1 VSSRRTRII
10 AALLMAPVA
19 IAGVYYLPTDYL
31 APIVAAILLMG
42 LWEWSALAGL
52 TEQIPRALYIAGNAL
67 MMLALTWGSGPGLL
81 PFKLIS
87 FIGAL
92 WWLVVMLWLWKFEFA
107 KADTSINR
115 SIKLLAGSLSVI
127 PAWCAL
133 AWLHSKVDSSI
144 GPRWA
149 LFALAIAW
157 AADSGAYFA
166 GVRYGKTKLAPRI
179 SPGKSWEGVIGG
191 VAAIL
196 LLAVVAIPWL
206 GLLWSELPEL
216 LLLTVITMIF
226 SVIGDLFES
235 LMKRHSGFKDSSS
248 LIPGHGGLMDRLDSL
263 LAVLPIFVIGK
274 SWLDL

>member
-1 VSSRRTRII
+1 MSGRRTRII
-10 AALLMAPVA
+10 VALMMAPVA
-19 IAGVYYLPTDYL
+19 IAAVYFLPTPYL
-31 APIVAAILLMG
+31 SAFVAAILLVG
-42 LWEWSALAGL
+42 LWEWSALSGL
-52 TEQIPRALYIAGNAL
+52 TDNIPRSLYVAANAL
-67 MMLALTWGSGPGLL
+67 MMLALAWGSGRGLFGL
-81 PFKLIS
+81 KLIS
-87 FIGAL
+87 LIGAI
-92 WWLVVMLWLWKFEFA
+92 WWIFVCVWLWQFHFA
-107 KADTSINR
+107 KADTSLNR

-133 AWLHSKVDSSI
+133 SWLHGSSDL

-166 GVRYGKTKLAPRI
+166 GVRFGKTKLAPRI

-191 VAAIL
+191 VIAIL
-196 LLAVVAIPWL
+196 ILATVANQAWL
-206 GLLWSELPEL
+206 FLDWSELQWL
-216 LLLTVITMIF
+216 LLLTIVTMFF

-235 LMKRHSGFKDSSS
+235 LMKRHSGFKDSSD

-274 SWLDL
+274 SWLEL

>member
-1 VSSRRTRII
+1 
-10 AALLMAPVA
+10 MAPFA
-19 IAGVYYLPTDYL
+19 IGAVYYLPTPYL
-31 APIVAAILLMG
+31 AAAVAAILLAG

-52 TEQIPRALYIAGNAL
+52 TDKIPRSLYVAGNAL
-67 MMLALTWGSGPGLL
+67 MILALAWGSGRGLFGL
-81 PFKLIS
+81 KLIS
-87 FIGAL
+87 LIGAV
-92 WWLVVMLWLWKFEFA
+92 WWIFVCLWLWRFEFA
-107 KADTSINR
+107 KADTSLNR
-115 SIKLLAGSLSVI
+115 SIKLLAGSLCVI

-133 AWLHSKVDSSI
+133 AWLHGSSDI

-191 VAAIL
+191 VLAIL
-196 LLAVVAIPWL
+196 LLAVAANQKWL
-206 GLLWSELPEL
+206 YLDWSELHWL
-216 LLLTVITMIF
+216 LLLTMITMFF
-226 SVIGDLFES
+226 SVVGDLFES
-235 LMKRHSGFKDSSS
+235 LMKRHSGYKDSSD

>member
-1 VSSRRTRII
+1 MSPRRTRII

-19 IAGVYYLPTDYL
+19 IAAVYYLPTPYL
-31 APIVAAILLMG
+31 AAAVAAILLAG

-52 TEQIPRALYIAGNAL
+52 TEKIPRALYVAGNAL
-67 MMLALTWGSGPGLL
+67 MMLALSWGSGRGLFGL
-81 PFKLIS
+81 ILIS
-87 FIGAL
+87 LIGAA
-92 WWLVVMLWLWKFEFA
+92 WWLFVCLWLWKFDFA
-107 KADTSINR
+107 KADTPLNR

-133 AWLHSKVDSSI
+133 AWLHNSSTI

-149 LFALAIAW
+149 LFAVAIAW
-157 AADSGAYFA
+157 AADTGAYFA
-166 GVRYGKTKLAPRI
+166 GVRYGKHKLAPRI

-191 VAAIL
+191 VVAIL
-196 LLAVVAIPWL
+196 LLAVAATPWL
-206 GLLWSELPEL
+206 GLFWSELGWL
-216 LLLTVITMIF
+216 ALLTLVTMIF
-226 SVIGDLFES
+226 SVVGDLFES
-235 LMKRHSGFKDSSS
+235 LMKRHSGYKDSSD

>member
-1 VSSRRTRII
+1 MSSRRTRII
-10 AALLMAPVA
+10 TALLMAPVA
-19 IAGVYYLPTDYL
+19 IGAVYYLPTPYL
-31 APIVAAILLMG
+31 AAFVAAILLAG
-42 LWEWSALAGL
+42 LWEWSALSGL
-52 TEQIPRALYIAGNAL
+52 TDNIPRSLYVAGNAL
-67 MMLALTWGSGPGLL
+67 MMLALAWGSGRGLFGL
-81 PFKLIS
+81 KLIS
-87 FIGAL
+87 LIGAI
-92 WWLVVMLWLWKFEFA
+92 WWIFVCLWLWRFEFA
-107 KADTSINR
+107 KADTSLNR

-133 AWLHSKVDSSI
+133 SWLHGSSDL

-191 VAAIL
+191 VVAIL
-196 LLAVVAIPWL
+196 LLAVAANQSWL
-206 GLLWSELPEL
+206 FLDWSELHWL
-216 LLLTVITMIF
+216 LFLTLVTMFF

-235 LMKRHSGFKDSSS
+235 LMKRHSGHKDSSD

-274 SWLDL
+274 SWLEL

>member
-1 VSSRRTRII
+1 MSPRKTRII

-19 IAGVYYLPTDYL
+19 IAAVYYLPTPYL
-31 APIVAAILLMG
+31 AAAVAAVLLAG

-52 TEQIPRALYIAGNAL
+52 TEKIPRSLYIAGNAL
-67 MMLALTWGSGPGLL
+67 MMLALAWGSGRGLFGL
-81 PFKLIS
+81 KLIS
-87 FIGAL
+87 LIGAI
-92 WWLVVMLWLWKFEFA
+92 WWLFVCLWLWRFEFA

-115 SIKLLAGSLSVI
+115 SLKLLAGSLCVI

-133 AWLHSKVDSSI
+133 AWLHGNGMI

-149 LFALAIAW
+149 LFAIAIAW
-157 AADSGAYFA
+157 AADTGAYFA

-191 VAAIL
+191 VVAIL
-196 LLAVVAIPWL
+196 LLAVAATPWL
-206 GLLWSELPEL
+206 GLFWSELSWL
-216 LLLTVITMIF
+216 LLLTTVTMVF
-226 SVIGDLFES
+226 SVVGDLFES
-235 LMKRHSGFKDSSS
+235 LMKRHSGYKDSSD

>member
-1 VSSRRTRII
+1 
-10 AALLMAPVA
+10 MAPFA
-19 IAGVYYLPTDYL
+19 IGAVYYLPTPYL
-31 APIVAAILLMG
+31 AAAVAAILLAG

-52 TEQIPRALYIAGNAL
+52 TEKIPRSLYVAGNAL
-67 MMLALTWGSGPGLL
+67 MMLALAWGSGRGLFGL
-81 PFKLIS
+81 KLIS
-87 FIGAL
+87 LIGAL
-92 WWLVVMLWLWKFEFA
+92 WWIFVCLWLWRFEFA

-115 SIKLLAGSLSVI
+115 SIKLLAGSLCVI

-133 AWLHSKVDSSI
+133 AWLHGSSSV

-191 VAAIL
+191 VVAIL
-196 LLAVVAIPWL
+196 LLAIASTPLL
-206 GLLWSELPEL
+206 GLFWSELGWL
-216 LLLTVITMIF
+216 LLLTIITMIF
-226 SVIGDLFES
+226 SVVGDLFES
-235 LMKRHSGFKDSSS
+235 LMKRHSGFKDSSD

>member
-1 VSSRRTRII
+1 MSSRRTRIT

-19 IAGVYYLPTDYL
+19 IGAVYYLPTPYL
-31 APIVAAILLMG
+31 AALVAAILLVG
-42 LWEWSALAGL
+42 LWEWSALSGL
-52 TEQIPRALYIAGNAL
+52 TENIPRSLYVAGNAL
-67 MMLALTWGSGPGLL
+67 MMLALAWGSGSGLFGL
-81 PFKLIS
+81 KLIS
-87 FIGAL
+87 LIGAI
-92 WWLVVMLWLWKFEFA
+92 WWIFVCLWLWQFNFA
-107 KADTSINR
+107 KADTSLNR
-115 SIKLLAGSLSVI
+115 SMKLLAGSMSVI

-133 AWLHSKVDSSI
+133 SWLHGSSDL

-191 VAAIL
+191 VIAIL
-196 LLAVVAIPWL
+196 LLAIAANQAWL
-206 GLLWSELPEL
+206 FLDWSELQWL
-216 LLLTVITMIF
+216 LLLTMVTMFF

-235 LMKRHSGFKDSSS
+235 LMKRHSGFKDSSD

-274 SWLDL
+274 SWLEL

>member
-1 VSSRRTRII
+1 MSSRRTRII
-10 AALLMAPVA
+10 TALLMAPVA
-19 IAGVYYLPTDYL
+19 IGAVYYLPTPYL
-31 APIVAAILLMG
+31 AAFVAAILLAG
-42 LWEWSALAGL
+42 LWEWSALSGL
-52 TEQIPRALYIAGNAL
+52 TDNIPRSLYVAGNAL
-67 MMLALTWGSGPGLL
+67 MMLALAWGSGRGLFGL
-81 PFKLIS
+81 KLIS
-87 FIGAL
+87 LIGAI
-92 WWLVVMLWLWKFEFA
+92 WWIIVCLWLWRFEFA
-107 KADTSINR
+107 KADTSLNR

-133 AWLHSKVDSSI
+133 SWLHGSSDL

-191 VAAIL
+191 VIAIL
-196 LLAVVAIPWL
+196 LLAVVANQSWL
-206 GLLWSELPEL
+206 FLDWSELHWL
-216 LLLTVITMIF
+216 LFLTVVTMFF

-235 LMKRHSGFKDSSS
+235 LMKRHSGHKDSSD

-274 SWLDL
+274 SWLEL

>member
-1 VSSRRTRII
+1 MSSRRTRII
-10 AALLMAPVA
+10 AALTMAPFA
-19 IAGVYYLPTDYL
+19 IAAVYYLPTPYL
-31 APIVAAILLMG
+31 AVAVAAILLAG

-52 TEQIPRALYIAGNAL
+52 TEKIPRSLYVAGNAL
-67 MMLALTWGSGPGLL
+67 MMLALAWASGRGLFGL
-81 PFKLIS
+81 YLIS
-87 FIGAL
+87 FIGAV
-92 WWLVVMLWLWKFEFA
+92 WWLFVCLWLWQFEFA
-107 KADTSINR
+107 KADTSLNR

-133 AWLHSKVDSSI
+133 AWLHNNGVI

-166 GVRYGKTKLAPRI
+166 GVRFGKHKLAPRI

-191 VAAIL
+191 VVAIL
-196 LLAVVAIPWL
+196 LLAVAATPWL
-206 GLLWSELPEL
+206 GLFWSELSKL
-216 LLLTVITMIF
+216 LLLTIVTMFF

-235 LMKRHSGFKDSSS
+235 LMKRHSGHKDSSD

-274 SWLDL
+274 SWLEL

>member
-1 VSSRRTRII
+1 MSSRRTRIV
-10 AALLMAPVA
+10 AALIMAPFA
-19 IAGVYYLPTDYL
+19 IGAVYFLPTPYL
-31 APIVAAILLMG
+31 AAAVAGILLAG

-52 TEQIPRALYIAGNAL
+52 TEKIPRSLYVAGNAL
-67 MMLALTWGSGPGLL
+67 MILALAWGSGRGLFGL
-81 PFKLIS
+81 KLIS
-87 FIGAL
+87 LIGAV
-92 WWLVVMLWLWKFEFA
+92 WWFFVCLWLWRFEFA
-107 KADTSINR
+107 KADTSLNR
-115 SIKLLAGSLSVI
+115 SIKLLAGSLCVI

-133 AWLHSKVDSSI
+133 AWLHGSSTI

-179 SPGKSWEGVIGG
+179 SPGKSWEGVFGG

-196 LLAVVAIPWL
+196 LLAIAATPLL
-206 GLLWSELPEL
+206 GLFWSELGWL
-216 LLLTVITMIF
+216 LLLTIITMIF
-226 SVIGDLFES
+226 SVVGDLFES
-235 LMKRHSGFKDSSS
+235 LMKRHSGYKDSSH

>member
-1 VSSRRTRII
+1 MSGRRTRII
-10 AALLMAPVA
+10 AALIMAPFA
-19 IAGVYYLPTDYL
+19 IGAVYYLPTPYL
-31 APIVAAILLMG
+31 AAAVAAILLAG

-52 TEQIPRALYIAGNAL
+52 TEKIPRSLYVAGNAL
-67 MMLALTWGSGPGLL
+67 MILALAWGSGRGLFGL
-81 PFKLIS
+81 KLIS
-87 FIGAL
+87 LIGAV
-92 WWLVVMLWLWKFEFA
+92 WWLFVCVWLWRFEFA
-107 KADTSINR
+107 KPDTSLNR
-115 SIKLLAGSLSVI
+115 SIKLLAGSLCVI

-133 AWLHSKVDSSI
+133 AWLHGSSDI

-166 GVRYGKTKLAPRI
+166 GVRYGKTKMAPRI
-179 SPGKSWEGVIGG
+179 SPGKSWEGVLGG
-191 VAAIL
+191 VIAIL
-196 LLAVVAIPWL
+196 LLAIAANQKWL
-206 GLLWSELPEL
+206 YLDWSELGWL
-216 LLLTVITMIF
+216 LLLTTITMFF

-235 LMKRHSGFKDSSS
+235 LMKRHSGYKDSSH

>member
-1 VSSRRTRII
+1 MSPRKTRII

-19 IAGVYYLPTDYL
+19 IGGVYFLPTPYL
-31 APIVAAILLMG
+31 AAAVAAVLLVG
-42 LWEWSALAGL
+42 LWEWSALSGL
-52 TEQIPRALYIAGNAL
+52 TEKIPRSLYVAGNAL
-67 MMLALTWGSGPGLL
+67 MMLALAWGSGGGLFGL
-81 PFKLIS
+81 KLIS
-87 FIGAL
+87 LIGAI
-92 WWLVVMLWLWKFEFA
+92 WWLFVCVWLWRFEFA
-107 KADTSINR
+107 KADTSLNR
-115 SIKLLAGSLSVI
+115 SIKLLSGSLCVI

-133 AWLHSKVDSSI
+133 SWLHGSSSV

-191 VAAIL
+191 VVAIL
-196 LLAVVAIPWL
+196 FLAIAATPLL
-206 GLLWSELPEL
+206 GLFWSELGWL
-216 LLLTVITMIF
+216 LLLTLVTMIF

-235 LMKRHSGFKDSSS
+235 LMKRHSGYKDSSD